1 MTIYIA
7 TEVNGRG
14 TQLVKAYSDKRE
26 YRANVWKWL
35 DLSGKEYVL
44 NKGITI
50 DDLCHSLNDQGPC
63 FGARYHYRIS
73 RKEAL
78 FLKREGVETYG
89 Y

>member
-7 TEVNGRG
+7 TDVNDRG

-26 YRANVWKWL
+26 YRANVWWWL
-35 DLSGKEYVL
+35 DLSGKAYAL
-44 NKGITI
+44 NKNITI
-50 DDLCHSLNDQGPC
+50 DDLCHSLNNQGPC

-73 RKEAL
+73 RKAAL

-89 Y
+89 F